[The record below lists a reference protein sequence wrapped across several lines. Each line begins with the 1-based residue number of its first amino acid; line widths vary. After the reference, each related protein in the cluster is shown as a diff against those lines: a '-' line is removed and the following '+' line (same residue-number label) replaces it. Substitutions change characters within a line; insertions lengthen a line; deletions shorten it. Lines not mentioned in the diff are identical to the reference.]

1 MVIPRNCV
9 FSENIAHYTF
19 IIFEVRGAVISA
31 IVKRRRIA
39 VSVTIVRVTVSV
51 FRAGVV
57 GRIILRTFVGRVW
70 VVAPVPSPPRTPWKT
85 EVADKDDFIE
95 TVEATRPI
103 TSIKVAVVETIKTWP
118 QR

>member
-9 FSENIAHYTF
+9 FGENIAHYTF

-31 IVKRRRIA
+31 IVKRRRVA
-39 VSVTIVRVTVSV
+39 VSVTIARDTVTV

-57 GRIILRTFVGRVW
+57 GRIILRICVGW
-70 VVAPVPSPPRTPWKT
+70 LWVAPVRSPPRTPWKA

-103 TSIKVAVVETIKTWP
+103 TSIQVAVVETVKAWP
-118 QR
+118 RR